1 MFSVCWEMAIVVR
14 LRANIYLSRLI
25 VGILSDGRY
34 RVRLSI
40 NSVGSLAKSIV
51 LLPVRS

>member
-1 MFSVCWEMAIVVR
+1 MAVVVR